1 MLSFLLFARYYF
13 TQYNAAAAADFRDG
27 VQECVA
33 FIRQNGMQDVNV
45 TDSVY
50 YPQILYFA
58 GTPPQVYLDTVEYSN
73 YPSAFLDVTCFD
85 IYTIGIDYD
94 NLGGHQAYLVE
105 KEQSQQLA
113 DCGYQIEIF
122 GQYCVAWRP

>member
-1 MLSFLLFARYYF
+1 
-13 TQYNAAAAADFRDG
+13 
-27 VQECVA
+27 
-33 FIRQNGMQDVNV
+33 MQDVNV

-50 YPQILYFA
+50 YPQILYFS
-58 GTPPQVYLDTVEYSN
+58 GTPQQAYLDTVEYSN
-73 YPSAFLDVTCFD
+73 YPSAFLNVICFD
-85 IYTIGIDYD
+85 IYTIGVDYD

-105 KEQSQQLA
+105 KEQSQKLA